1 MSISGPWYATA
12 ASGPKDV
19 VIVVDTSGSM
29 GTGSRVSMAREAA
42 TKVVD
47 TLSWTD
53 YATVVTFGSAAT
65 GANSRLEKMT
75 DTNKATLKSWISTN
89 VHSNGGG
96 TNFEAAFDRAFSV
109 LSASASSSS
118 GCEKVILFM

>member
-1 MSISGPWYATA
+1 
-12 ASGPKDV
+12 
-19 VIVVDTSGSM
+19 M

-42 TKVVD
+42 TKIVD

-75 DTNKATLKSWISTN
+75 GTNKDTLKSWISTN
-89 VHSNGGG
+89 VHSKGGG

-109 LSASASSSS
+109 LSGSASSSS

>member
-1 MSISGPWYATA
+1 
-12 ASGPKDV
+12 
-19 VIVVDTSGSM
+19 M
-29 GTGSRVSMAREAA
+29 GTGSRVAMAKEAA
-42 TKVVD
+42 IKVVD

-53 YATVVTFGSAAT
+53 YATVVTFGSAAEA
-65 GANSRLEKMT
+65 ANSRLEKMT

-96 TNFEAAFDRAFSV
+96 TNFEAAFDRAFDV
-109 LSASASSSS
+109 LRDSASSSS